1 MAADTAIPEYDLD
14 ESVVAAAFHPVE
26 AAIIRKFLGLPPKPD
41 DSLLDVWN
49 HAGELPAGVVYL
61 EDADG
66 SVGDC
71 GPDRAASD
79 AVARLVLAGF
89 EGTLPVWGCV
99 REGEVTIARKDRRP
113 RKRAVRA
120 LPLLLLE
127 VNWADSGPGFSWPE
141 AHHLGWLPG
150 FNRWA
155 VTASRDTPEIDGY
168 CDRVL
173 GTFAHCDDPVARA
186 RDVIQGYWQSL
197 KDEYD
202 QARWEYRFE
211 EGRLTAADADAMAE
225 EVWPEETAGQRWP

>member
-1 MAADTAIPEYDLD
+1 MSAGTVLSETDID
-14 ESVVAAAFHPVE
+14 EDVVAAAFHPVE
-26 AAIIRKFLGLPPKPD
+26 AATIRAHLGLPPKPD
-41 DSLLDVWN
+41 DASLDVRN
-49 HAGELPAGVVYL
+49 HAGELPDGVVHL

-66 SVGDC
+66 SVGYC
-71 GPDRAASD
+71 GTDRAASD

-89 EGTLPVWGCV
+89 EGNLPVWGCA
-99 REGEVTIARKDRRP
+99 RESEVIVTRKDRRP

-120 LPLLLLE
+120 LPLMLLE

-155 VTASRDTPEIDGY
+155 VTGSRDTPEIDGY

-173 GTFAHCDDPVARA
+173 ATFAHCEDPVARA
-186 RDVIQGYWQSL
+186 RDVIQGYWQSV

-202 QARWEYRFE
+202 QARWEYLFE
-211 EGRLTAADADAMAE
+211 EGRLTAADAQAMADA
-225 EVWPEETAGQRWP
+225 VWPDEAEDDD

>member
-1 MAADTAIPEYDLD
+1 MSAVTVLPEAGVD
-14 ESVVAAAFHPVE
+14 EDVVAAAFHPVE
-26 AAIIRKFLGLPPKPD
+26 AAIIRKCLGLPPIPGD
-41 DSLLDVWN
+41 ASLDVRN
-49 HAGELPAGVVYL
+49 HAGDLPEGVVHL

-71 GPDRAASD
+71 GIDRAVSD

-89 EGTLPVWGCV
+89 EGTLPVWGSA
-99 REGEVTIARKDRRP
+99 RESEVIITRKERRP

-150 FNRWA
+150 FNRWT

-173 GTFAHCDDPVARA
+173 ATFAHCEDPVAGA
-186 RDVIQGYWQSL
+186 REVIQGYWQSL

-202 QARWEYRFE
+202 QARWEYLFE
-211 EGRLTAADADAMAE
+211 EGRLTAADAEAMADA
-225 EVWPEETAGQRWP
+225 VWPDEVEGDD